1 MVGTFSS
8 LNISEIKQ
16 SAGALFMKVGGVLSH
31 FILIYLISNYYGVY
45 EVGLFALVSTLIQ
58 FGVILGK
65 MGMDN
70 AVMKFQSES
79 YAVGDKVLA
88 RRFYWYCS
96 KNVAI
101 GSIIVAFSF
110 YLLKDFFASF
120 FNNTELKSLAIYISL
135 SIPPLALTYLVGES
149 LKSKRKISAS
159 IFFNSVSR
167 YLIAIIIIFFYSWF
181 FKGVNVVIVYS
192 IAIVFTFIMTF
203 RHFQSNWPI
212 VKFPTL
218 DQGKIVK
225 KFAVPL
231 LLVSLIQVSAQQ
243 INIIILGAMSDELQV
258 GYFSVIQR
266 ISMVMTLPLFAINA
280 VITPLI
286 SRHFK
291 NGEFNK
297 LKRSVKRM
305 SLFALVSTLPF
316 FLLVFTFP
324 KIPLTFFGQE
334 YSELGLALI
343 VISIGQ
349 LINVSAG
356 SVGYVLQLCDK
367 HILYRNIIL
376 ATVIIIIMSS
386 IILG

>member
-1 MVGTFSS
+1 
-8 LNISEIKQ
+8 
-16 SAGALFMKVGGVLSH
+16 
-31 FILIYLISNYYGVY
+31 
-45 EVGLFALVSTLIQ
+45 
-58 FGVILGK
+58 
-65 MGMDN
+65 
-70 AVMKFQSES
+70 
-79 YAVGDKVLA
+79 
-88 RRFYWYCS
+88 
-96 KNVAI
+96 
-101 GSIIVAFSF
+101 
-110 YLLKDFFASF
+110 
-120 FNNTELKSLAIYISL
+120 
-135 SIPPLALTYLVGES
+135 
-149 LKSKRKISAS
+149 
-159 IFFNSVSR
+159 
-167 YLIAIIIIFFYSWF
+167 
-181 FKGVNVVIVYS
+181 
-192 IAIVFTFIMTF
+192 
-203 RHFQSNWPI
+203 
-212 VKFPTL
+212 
-218 DQGKIVK
+218 
-225 KFAVPL
+225 
-231 LLVSLIQVSAQQ
+231 

-386 IILG
+386 IILIPIYNVMGACISNAIGMIFLNVTSSFYVKKEFNFYPTFLIPR